1 MDCFCEES
9 WRNHTPHSTAQD
21 RVLPAVSDRV
31 KWPAHMGARPPP
43 YFNAGMFVFKPD
55 LATYHDLLSTL
66 KAIPPTPFA
75 EQSKASGLENAGGT
89 GTGPPARP
97 PLPPVYNL
105 VMSMLWRHPEKI
117 DLGQVKVVHYCAT
130 GAKPWRFS
138 GKEENMDREDVRML
152 ASGRALSAGC
162 FAASLVALPNIA

>member
-1 MDCFCEES
+1 MMDCFCEES

-97 PLPPVYNL
+97 V
-105 VMSMLWRHPEKI
+105 SAWRHCPWQCQRECR
-117 DLGQVKVVHYCAT
+117 LP
-130 GAKPWRFS
+130 GAPPGS
-138 GKEENMDREDVRML
+138 VGSMG
-152 ASGRALSAGC
+152 AGRVACWAHSSAPLL
-162 FAASLVALPNIA
+162 FI